1 MCYIEVVYG
10 KQYSLLPKIKEA
22 TKMNFRWNV
31 WINTI
36 LFFPFGLFFGG
47 GMPQKQDLQET
58 VCFSFLGYVN

>member
-47 GMPQKQDLQET
+47 GMP
-58 VCFSFLGYVN
+58 